1 MSERSREDEGIKQGV
16 LLRCRRQMAAAPDEA
31 QTVASHHSWLRG
43 KQEEGSATALGKV
56 SAPPLFIPHIKP
68 CLSAMHSPAGARPG
82 LRAKHLR
89 RGRAGQV
96 MRHPG
101 PGRRLLMVA
110 LQLPTA
116 CSRGSRLPAPCQH
129 TPPAPSTARPAGRPP
144 RAEGTECLQA
154 PRYPAA
160 ELAVKPPFWAFC
172 TGLRLKE
179 EQRYT
184 CHLLLLS
191 SHPVP
196 VRHPMEKQL
205 KWHKNQEKTKY

>member
-16 LLRCRRQMAAAPDEA
+16 LLRCRRQMAAAPCEA

-160 ELAVKPPFWAFC
+160 ELAVKPPF
-172 TGLRLKE
+172 
-179 EQRYT
+179 
-184 CHLLLLS
+184 
-191 SHPVP
+191 
-196 VRHPMEKQL
+196 
-205 KWHKNQEKTKY
+205 